1 MLIFLNICIKQMKK
15 VPETTKA
22 IITVVMTCL
31 SVLMTEETSQAE
43 PMCGDVIFIVPRP
56 DTPGAP
62 RTPVVNPF
70 IAELM
75 DGNNSVLLGSKDNV
89 GIVSVQITSMAGDN
103 YSTYFNTSVGAILL
117 PISGNAG
124 YYILTIITPDGTH
137 FVGEFT
143 I

>member
-1 MLIFLNICIKQMKK
+1 MKH
-15 VPETTKA
+15 VRETKRA
-22 IITVVMTCL
+22 IITTVMTCL
-31 SVLMTEETSQAE
+31 SAIMAMEITLAE
-43 PMCGDVIFIVPRP
+43 PMGGHIIIIVPRP

-75 DGNNSVLLGSKDNV
+75 DGSTSVLLGATDAI
-89 GIVSVQITSMAGDN
+89 GTVSVQITSTAGDN
-103 YSTYFNTSVGAILL
+103 YSTYFDTSDGSILL
-117 PISGNAG
+117 PISGITG
-124 YYILTIITPDGTH
+124 YYTLTIVTPDGTR